1 MEVALSV
8 VAVGLILLV
17 SVYLVDVADT
27 AIGYSVS
34 GMQGGVAS
42 WKAPLV
48 TAARLMS
55 RRRTETERPDRE
67 AWALAPPLLGGLAAV
82 ALTAIPLSA
91 GLAVADIPVGIVL
104 FGAAMIQV
112 MVAVFLHGWGPN
124 SVFPMIGAF
133 RMAAVGLS
141 IGIPFSL
148 VLITTALPAESL
160 SVGVIIESQQDLWN
174 VLRQPLGLPIYLVT
188 ALGFS
193 FWGPGQLPDGADLAG
208 GTTVESSGPAL
219 LVWRVSR
226 AAVLVAVSAMGTAAF
241 LGGYLGPA
249 FPGWLWMVA
258 KTAAVALVLIWTGHR
273 IARVRVEGMVRL
285 GWLVLLPLALV
296 DVFVSGALTL

>member
-1 MEVALSV
+1 MGPAVSV

-17 SVYLVDVADT
+17 SVYLVGVADT

-34 GMQGGVAS
+34 GVQGVVSS
-42 WKAPLV
+42 WKGPLV
-48 TAARLMS
+48 TAARLVL

-82 ALTAIPLSA
+82 AITAIPLSA
-91 GLAVADIPVGIVL
+91 GLAVADVPVGIVL

-112 MVAVFLHGWGPN
+112 MVAVFLHGWGTN

-133 RMAAVGLS
+133 RMAATGLS

-193 FWGPGQLPDGADLAG
+193 FWGPGRLPDGADLAG
-208 GTTVESSGPAL
+208 GTNVESSGAAL
-219 LVWRVSR
+219 LVWQASR
-226 AAVLVAVSAMGTAAF
+226 AAVLVAVSAMGAATF

-249 FPGWLWMVA
+249 LPGWLWMVA
-258 KTAAVALVLIWTGHR
+258 KTAAIALVLIWTGHR
-273 IARVRVEGMVRL
+273 IARVRIEGMVRV
-285 GWLVLLPLALV
+285 GWLVLLPVALV
-296 DVFVSGALTL
+296 DVFVSGALAL